1 MCWKTVEHS
10 KDCDDEDT
18 AVVMEQVEEHRATG
32 SVTYKTYWKFFR
44 AGLPAILIVL
54 LVLTFGAG
62 QGGCRYDV
70 MFVIILKLFI

>member
-1 MCWKTVEHS
+1 MEHS

-18 AVVMEQVEEHRATG
+18 AVDMEQEEEYRATG

-44 AGLPAILIVL
+44 AGLPTILIVL

-62 QGGCRYDV
+62 QGRCRYDV
-70 MFVIILKLFI
+70 MLS